1 MAGQKRRARRS
12 AGTRGA
18 GRPPLRSAA
27 ARLAE
32 AEALFRD
39 FVRLTPYRYRPF
51 VRSFRTFGE
60 YERWRRA
67 QTNPWYR

>member
-1 MAGQKRRARRS
+1 
-12 AGTRGA
+12 
-18 GRPPLRSAA
+18 
-27 ARLAE
+27 LAE

-39 FVRLTPYRYRPF
+39 FVAMTPHRYRPF
-51 VRSFRTFGE
+51 VRTFDSFEE

>member
-1 MAGQKRRARRS
+1 
-12 AGTRGA
+12 
-18 GRPPLRSAA
+18 LAA
-27 ARLAE
+27 

-39 FVRLTPYRYRPF
+39 FVRLTPYEFRPF
-51 VRSFRTFGE
+51 VKTFNSFEE

>member
-1 MAGQKRRARRS
+1 V
-12 AGTRGA
+12 
-18 GRPPLRSAA
+18 LRSAA

-39 FVRLTPYRYRPF
+39 FVTVTPYRYRPF
-51 VRSFRTFGE
+51 TKSFDTFDE